1 MNTVK
6 KIILLLLSAV
16 VGCVALI
23 VAFALDLSDGTAIGV
38 MFVSGIASALA
49 MGVFDL
55 DEKADDESA
64 GGLRVKRGKGY
75 ATAA

>member
-1 MNTVK
+1 MK
-6 KIILLLLSAV
+6 ILKRIILFLLSQV
-16 VGCVALI
+16 VGCVALWLA
-23 VAFALDLSDGTAIGV
+23 VVLGCDDGTAFGA
-38 MFVSGIASALA
+38 MFIVGIMSALL